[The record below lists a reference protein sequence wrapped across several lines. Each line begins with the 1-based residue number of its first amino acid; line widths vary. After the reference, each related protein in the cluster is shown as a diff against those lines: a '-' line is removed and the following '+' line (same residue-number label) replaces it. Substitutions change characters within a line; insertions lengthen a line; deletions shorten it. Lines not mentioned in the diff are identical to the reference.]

1 MAKEADKKKTVKTRR
16 PTAEKRDLQSEKR
29 RMRNRAF
36 KSRVRTVTRSFD
48 EVLSKGDA
56 AQIQENLSLVYSMMD
71 KGVKQ
76 GVYKANKAS
85 RTKARLAARAAA
97 K

>member
-1 MAKEADKKKTVKTRR
+1 MAKEAEKKKTVKTRR

-48 EVLSKGDA
+48 EILLKGDA

-76 GVYKANKAS
+76 GVYKPNKAS
-85 RTKARLAARAAA
+85 RTKARMAAKAAA